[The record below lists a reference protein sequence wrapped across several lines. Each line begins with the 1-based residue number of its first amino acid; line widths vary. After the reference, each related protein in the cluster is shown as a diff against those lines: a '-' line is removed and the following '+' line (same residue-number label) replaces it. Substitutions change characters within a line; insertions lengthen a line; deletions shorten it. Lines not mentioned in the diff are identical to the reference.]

1 MNGKNLHLLIP
12 LFLFV
17 LVDYSSANAKSSD
30 SLESISGTAILIKE
44 ISSTAAKDGLTEDK
58 LYNFLE
64 NKLDKANIRLLTT
77 HQWTQVYGGSYLY
90 LKVIASKSESKDI
103 YAVFLDLECIRSVV
117 LIGRKLGDNK
127 IIPAAIWSVS
137 KFLPCN
143 TSELEKCVL
152 KGLDDISD
160 IFIKEY
166 RSANPL

>member
-1 MNGKNLHLLIP
+1 MNGKNLLFLIP

-44 ISSTAAKDGLTEDK
+44 IGNTAAKDGLTEDK

-64 NKLDKANIRLLTT
+64 NKLDKANIRLLTM

-90 LKVIASKSESKDI
+90 LKVIASKSESKDF

-117 LIGRKLGDNK
+117 LVGRKLGGNK
-127 IIPAAIWSVS
+127 TIPAAIWSVS

-143 TSELEKCVL
+143 TSKLEECVL

-166 RSANPL
+166 RSAKPL